1 MNDSKAQNGIV
12 SAELLDIPAEKKQ
25 NRFFSFVNRLYRK
38 PYAYLSLSFILPV
51 IIMYLLYLVRG
62 VHPFGNESVLVL
74 DLNGQYVYFYE
85 ALRSAILGDK
95 SLLYSFSRSLGGEF
109 LGIYAYYVA
118 SPFSYIVCLFP
129 KHRILEALLTIFLL
143 KTGISGLTFGY
154 YLHKTTR
161 RPNKYTVWTFS
172 VLYALSAYAI
182 VHQHN
187 SMWIDA
193 LMWLPLLSYL
203 IEQMIK
209 NKRYKLYIPL
219 LALTLMSNYYIGY
232 MVCIYVVLYFFYYY
246 LAHGSS
252 DGINGGGEKNHFWRS
267 LLRIAGSSLL
277 AVGIAAVI
285 LIGAVYSLS
294 FGKNTFSTP
303 NWAFEVRYDLADLFV
318 KLLPGSFDTVR
329 PDGLPFIYCGIFTLL
344 MLPFYYL
351 AKRVTLR
358 EKLFSTLLASV
369 FAMSFMI
376 NPVDLVWHGFARPNW
391 LNYRYSFMLI
401 FLLLV
406 LAYKGVREIREQ
418 SLKSLFATGGIL
430 TCLIMVLQKFEYES
444 FVLDGKY
451 GFEGGRI
458 DPLRTVWLSIA
469 MIVFLCA
476 VISLLIKARS
486 TKARRNMSLV
496 LLMVIC
502 FEVFANGVI
511 LMSSLDYD
519 VVYSSYSSYNN
530 YIGRVRPLAERVQ
543 KSDSSFYRM
552 EKTTYRKTND
562 NMALGMRGISNSTS
576 TLNKETIAFL
586 ANMGYSSKS
595 HLSRYLGGNPLS
607 DSLLGIKYILAEKN
621 MKESDSDYNESQAY
635 EAALRLTSQIYDQS
649 EGDTAYLNPNA
660 LSLAYAVDDALSD
673 LQITKTNED
682 GSTTDLY
689 VSPFDFLNDL
699 VTAMVGSEEKIKVFV
714 PIEISSTY
722 TNGQRRTIAGHTHYT
737 AFDDDDVA
745 VYTLFGIN
753 MPKDG
758 LLYFYAPSLY
768 PRETKLSV
776 DDQPYGEFMSGDS
789 DRIKALGY
797 HTAGSNVTVKL
808 TLTGENLYL
817 KNDENYLY
825 YFDEQVYEEVM
836 DILAK
841 EQYQIESFSDTH
853 FEGTL
858 TTSKEHTTVLTTI
871 PYDKGWH
878 ILVDGKQVP
887 ITKSLEALISF
898 EIDGSG
904 THTVE
909 MTYSPRPVI
918 IGAFVSLGSL
928 LVYGGIVTVDALSAK
943 RRKKQEPSQISTNS

>member
-1 MNDSKAQNGIV
+1 MNDSKNQIDTIFGDPLGLA
-12 SAELLDIPAEKKQ
+12 AEKKQ
-25 NRFFSFVNRLYRK
+25 HKFSSAFRRFCRK
-38 PYAYLSLSFILPV
+38 PYAYLSLAFILPV
-51 IIMYLLYLVRG
+51 LIMYLLYLVRG
-62 VHPFGNESVLVL
+62 IHPFGNESVLVL

-85 ALRSAILGDK
+85 ALRNAVLGDK

-109 LGIYAYYVA
+109 LGIYAYYIA

-129 KHRILEALLTIFLL
+129 QHRILEALLTIFLL

-154 YLHKTTR
+154 YLHKNTR
-161 RPNKYTVWTFS
+161 RPNKYTVLAFS

-232 MVCIYVVLYFFYYY
+232 MVCIYIVLYFFYYY
-246 LAHGSS
+246 LAHAGNELNP
-252 DGINGGGEKNHFWRS
+252 NGEPYHFWNS

-285 LIGAVYSLS
+285 LIGAIYSLS
-294 FGKNTFSTP
+294 FGKNTFSSP
-303 NWAFEVRYDLADLFV
+303 NWAFEIRYDIANLFV

-329 PDGLPFIYCGIFTLL
+329 PEGLPFIYCGTFTLL

-358 EKLFSTLLASV
+358 EKLFSTLLVAV

-401 FLLLV
+401 FVLLV
-406 LAYKGVREIREQ
+406 LAYKGMREIREQ
-418 SLKSLFATGGIL
+418 SPKSLFAVGGVL
-430 TCLIMVLQKFEYES
+430 ACLIMVLQKFEYES

-451 GFEGGRI
+451 GFEEGRI

-476 VISLLIKARS
+476 VVSLFMKARS
-486 TKARRNMSLV
+486 AVTRRNMSLV

-502 FEVFANGVI
+502 FEAFANGVI

-519 VVYSSYSSYNN
+519 VVYSSYSSYND

-543 KSDSSFYRM
+543 ESDTSFYRM

-562 NMALGMRGISNSTS
+562 NMALNMRGISNSTS

-621 MKESDSDYNESQAY
+621 IKPNDSDYNESQAY

-649 EGDTAYLNPNA
+649 KGDTAYLNPNA
-660 LSLAYAVDDALSD
+660 LSLAYAVDNAISD
-673 LQITKTNED
+673 LKITETDEEGKK
-682 GSTTDLY
+682 TDLY
-689 VSPFDFLNDL
+689 VSPFDFLNDF
-699 VTAMVGSEEKIKVFV
+699 VTAMVGSNQKIEVFV

-722 TNGQRRTIAGHTHYT
+722 TNGQKRTIAGHTHYT
-737 AFDDDDVA
+737 AHAGDDVA

-753 MPKDG
+753 MPTDA

-768 PRETKLSV
+768 PREVKLTV
-776 DDQPYGEFMSGDS
+776 NDQPYGDFMASDS
-789 DRIKALGY
+789 DRIKALGHY
-797 HTAGSNVTVKL
+797 TAGSNVTVKL
-808 TLTGENLYL
+808 TLKSENLYL

-825 YFDEQVYEEVM
+825 YFDVQAYEQVM

-841 EQYQIESFSDTH
+841 EQYEIESFSETH
-853 FEGTL
+853 FEGKF
-858 TTSKEHTTVLTTI
+858 TTSKENTTVLTTI
-871 PYDKGWH
+871 PYDKGWQ
-878 ILVDGKQVP
+878 IFVDGKEVP
-887 ITKSLEALISF
+887 ITKSLEALVSF
-898 EIDGSG
+898 EIEGSG

-909 MTYSPRPVI
+909 MRYSPRLVI
-918 IGAFVSLGSL
+918 LGTVVSVGSL
-928 LVYGGIVTVDALSAK
+928 LAYGGIVTADTL
-943 RRKKQEPSQISTNS
+943 RKKRQKGHTNH